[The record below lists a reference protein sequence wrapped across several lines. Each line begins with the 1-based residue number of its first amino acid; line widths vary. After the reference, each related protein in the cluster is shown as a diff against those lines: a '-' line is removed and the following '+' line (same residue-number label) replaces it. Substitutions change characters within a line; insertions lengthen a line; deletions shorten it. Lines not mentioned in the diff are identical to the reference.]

1 MLVPF
6 TSNSRLHMKFA
17 CLCAFLYN
25 EMKFIVFS
33 DSHGVA
39 ENMIRAVRREKP
51 DLCFFLG
58 DGEHDLER
66 LQKQFPGLPVHAVRG
81 NCDVFSSLPSVLV
94 CAAGGLRFFAT
105 HGHLYGVK
113 HDPIF
118 RDLCEAALETD
129 ADVVLFGHTHDPFRD
144 STMGMAL
151 LNPGS
156 IGPTTR
162 PSYGLICT
170 DGGRA
175 ETEIVFL
182 TE

>member
-1 MLVPF
+1 
-6 TSNSRLHMKFA
+6 
-17 CLCAFLYN
+17 
-25 EMKFIVFS
+25 MKFIVFS

-39 ENMIRAVRREKP
+39 DNMIRAVRIEKP

-58 DGEHDLER
+58 DGEQDLNT
-66 LQKQFPGLPVHAVRG
+66 LQKRFPRLPVNAVRG
-81 NCDVFSSLPSVLV
+81 NCDVFSTLPQTLV
-94 CAAGGLRFFAT
+94 CAAGGLKFFVT

-118 RDLCEAALETD
+118 RDLCEAALEAD

-144 STMGMAL
+144 FTMGMAL

-162 PSYGLICT
+162 PSYGLIRV
-170 DGGRA
+170 DGGKA
-175 ETEIVFL
+175 ETEVVFPAKDVSPFDRPRRRA
-182 TE
+182 